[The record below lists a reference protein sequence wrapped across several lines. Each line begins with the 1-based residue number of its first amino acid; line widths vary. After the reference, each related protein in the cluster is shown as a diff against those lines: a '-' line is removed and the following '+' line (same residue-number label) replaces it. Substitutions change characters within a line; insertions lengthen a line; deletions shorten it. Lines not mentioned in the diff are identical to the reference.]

1 MSKPT
6 LLLIDDEERIL
17 RSLRMLFFIGYD
29 VRTTTDPDEAI
40 RILREEKV
48 HVIVSDQRMPVMQ
61 GSELLRI
68 ARETSP
74 ATMRILL
81 TGYSDLDASI
91 ASVNEGEV
99 FRYLMKPWN
108 AGDVKKVV
116 AEAAAIAEASF
127 ALQMNLEPALEAAG
141 IKPRVLIMDNDEST
155 AKTVNETLGDRCEI
169 VWACDAQ
176 HAMEELAKQNVSM
189 VVSDL
194 MLGETN
200 VDYILKTIKQLNP
213 QTQCI
218 VVTSFSDTS
227 RLIELINQAQITR
240 FLPKPVS
247 KGIFARNLE
256 SMLERFH
263 LVRSQPVL
271 QKRQTVAPISD
282 PAERV
287 SAGNFIG
294 MLGRLRSRIGVWP
307 FHSDKS
313 PSGPPAIVVAATK
326 ERCHAQAHHPR
337 PCPPRPRRGRCT
349 QAT

>member
-17 RSLRMLFFIGYD
+17 RSLRMLFFSGYK
-29 VRTTTDPDEAI
+29 VHMTTDPHEAI
-40 RILREEKV
+40 RILRDERV
-48 HVIVSDQRMPVMQ
+48 HVVVSDQRMPVMQ
-61 GSELLRI
+61 GSELLRL
-68 ARETSP
+68 AREASP

-99 FRYLMKPWN
+99 FRYLMKPWD
-108 AGDVKKVV
+108 AEEVKKVV

-127 ALQMNLEPALEAAG
+127 AVQLHTEVPVDMAG
-141 IKPRVLIMDNDEST
+141 AKPRVLIMDHDEST
-155 AKTVNETLGDRCEI
+155 ARTVHETLGDRCEI
-169 VWACDAQ
+169 IWASDAQ
-176 HAMEELAKQNVSM
+176 HAMEELAKQDVSV

-194 MLGETN
+194 MLGATN
-200 VDYILKTIKQLNP
+200 VGYILKTIKQLNP

-247 KGIFARNLE
+247 KGILARNLE

-263 LVRSQPVL
+263 ALRSQPVL
-271 QKRQTVAPISD
+271 QNRQTVAPISD
-282 PAERV
+282 PQEKIQ
-287 SAGNFIG
+287 AGNFLG
-294 MLGRLRSRIGVWP
+294 MLGRLRARIG
-307 FHSDKS
+307 
-313 PSGPPAIVVAATK
+313 T
-326 ERCHAQAHHPR
+326 
-337 PCPPRPRRGRCT
+337 
-349 QAT
+349 

>member
-6 LLLIDDEERIL
+6 LLLIDDEDRIL
-17 RSLRMLFFIGYD
+17 RSLRMLFFTGYN
-29 VRTTTDPDEAI
+29 VRMTTDPYEAM
-40 RILREEKV
+40 RILRDEKV
-48 HVIVSDQRMPVMQ
+48 HVIISDQRMPVMQ

-68 ARETSP
+68 ARDTSP

-108 AGDVKKVV
+108 ADDVRKTV
-116 AEAAAIAEASF
+116 AQAAAIAEASF
-127 ALQMNLEPALEAAG
+127 AVQAHPAFVMEAVHS
-141 IKPRVLIMDNDEST
+141 KPRVLVMDHDEAT
-155 AKTVNETLGDRCEI
+155 AKVVHDTLGDRCEI
-169 VWACDAQ
+169 IWACDAQ
-176 HAMEELAKQNVSM
+176 HAMEELAKQDVS
-189 VVSDL
+189 VVVADL

-200 VDYILKTIKQLNP
+200 VGYILKTIKQLNP

-247 KGIFARNLE
+247 TGILGRHLE

-263 LVRSQPVL
+263 LVRNQPAL
-271 QKRQTVAPISD
+271 QRRQAVAPISN
-282 PAERV
+282 AQEQVASR
-287 SAGNFIG
+287 NFVG
-294 MLGRLRSRIGVWP
+294 LLGKLRARISV
-307 FHSDKS
+307 
-313 PSGPPAIVVAATK
+313 
-326 ERCHAQAHHPR
+326 
-337 PCPPRPRRGRCT
+337 
-349 QAT
+349 

>member
-17 RSLRMLFFIGYD
+17 RSLRMLFFVGYN
-29 VRTTTDPDEAI
+29 VRMTTDPHEAI
-40 RILREEKV
+40 SILRDEKV

-81 TGYSDLDASI
+81 TGYSDLEASI

-99 FRYLMKPWN
+99 FRYLMKPWD
-108 AGDVKKVV
+108 ADEVKKVV

-127 ALQMNLEPALEAAG
+127 AVQSHTETAVDMASN
-141 IKPRVLIMDNDEST
+141 KPRVLIMDHDEAT
-155 AKTVNETLGDRCEI
+155 AITVHETLGDRCEI
-169 VWACDAQ
+169 VWASDAQ
-176 HAMEELAKQNVSM
+176 HAMEELAKQDVSV

-200 VDYILKTIKQLNP
+200 VGYILKTIKQLNP

-247 KGIFARNLE
+247 KGILARNLE

-263 LVRSQPVL
+263 AVRNQPAL
-271 QKRQTVAPISD
+271 QKRQIVAPISD
-282 PAERV
+282 PQEKV
-287 SAGNFIG
+287 QAGNFLG
-294 MLGRLRSRIGVWP
+294 MLGRLRARIG
-307 FHSDKS
+307 
-313 PSGPPAIVVAATK
+313 T
-326 ERCHAQAHHPR
+326 
-337 PCPPRPRRGRCT
+337 
-349 QAT
+349 

>member
-6 LLLIDDEERIL
+6 LLLVDDEERIL
-17 RSLRMLFFIGYD
+17 RSLRMLFFTEYN
-29 VRTTTDPDEAI
+29 VRVTTEANEAI

-48 HVIVSDQRMPVMQ
+48 HVIVSDQRMPKMQ

-99 FRYLMKPWN
+99 FRYLMKPWKV
-108 AGDVKKVV
+108 DEVKKVV
-116 AEAAAIAEASF
+116 AEATAIAEASF
-127 ALQMNLEPALEAAG
+127 DVQSHSEIVAETSS
-141 IKPRVLIMDNDEST
+141 KPRVLIMDHDETT
-155 AKTVNETLGDRCEI
+155 ARTVHETLGDRCDI
-169 VWACDAQ
+169 VWAADAQ
-176 HAMEELAKQNVSM
+176 HAMEELAKQDVSV

-200 VDYILKTIKQLNP
+200 VGYILKTIKQLNP

-218 VVTSFSDTS
+218 VVTSFNDTS
-227 RLIELINQAQITR
+227 RLIDLINQAQITR

-247 KGIFARNLE
+247 QGILARNLE

-271 QKRQTVAPISD
+271 QKRQSVAPISS
-282 PAERV
+282 AQERAQ
-287 SAGNFIG
+287 AGNFIG
-294 MLGRLRSRIGVWP
+294 MLGRLRMRIGV
-307 FHSDKS
+307 
-313 PSGPPAIVVAATK
+313 
-326 ERCHAQAHHPR
+326 
-337 PCPPRPRRGRCT
+337 
-349 QAT
+349 

>member
-17 RSLRMLFFIGYD
+17 RSLRMLFFSGYD
-29 VRTTTDPDEAI
+29 VRMTTDPNEAI

-48 HVIVSDQRMPVMQ
+48 HVVVSDQRMPVMQ

-81 TGYSDLDASI
+81 TGYSDLEASI

-99 FRYLMKPWN
+99 FRYLMKPWD
-108 AGDVKKVV
+108 ADEVKKVV

-127 ALQMNLEPALEAAG
+127 AVQSNSEAVAG
-141 IKPRVLIMDNDEST
+141 TDSKPRVLIMDHDEAT
-155 AKTVNETLGDRCEI
+155 AKTVHETLGDRCEI
-169 VWACDAQ
+169 VWAADAQ
-176 HAMEELAKQNVSM
+176 HAMEELAKQDVSV

-200 VDYILKTIKQLNP
+200 VGYILKTIKQLNP

-247 KGIFARNLE
+247 KGILARNLE

-263 LVRSQPVL
+263 AARSQPVL
-271 QKRQTVAPISD
+271 QKRQAVAPISD
-282 PAERV
+282 PQEKLQ
-287 SAGNFIG
+287 SGNFLG
-294 MLGRLRSRIGVWP
+294 MLGRLRARIG
-307 FHSDKS
+307 
-313 PSGPPAIVVAATK
+313 
-326 ERCHAQAHHPR
+326 
-337 PCPPRPRRGRCT
+337 
-349 QAT
+349 

>member
-17 RSLRMLFFIGYD
+17 RSLRMLFFSGYN
-29 VRTTTDPDEAI
+29 VRMTTDPYEAI
-40 RILREEKV
+40 KILRDERV
-48 HVIVSDQRMPVMQ
+48 HVVVSDQRMPVMQ

-99 FRYLMKPWN
+99 FRYLMKPWD
-108 AGDVKKVV
+108 AEEVKKVV

-127 ALQMNLEPALEAAG
+127 AVQLHKEAFAEMAG
-141 IKPRVLIMDNDEST
+141 NKPRVLIMDNDEAT
-155 AKTVNETLGDRCEI
+155 AKAVHETLGDRCEI

-176 HAMEELAKQNVSM
+176 HAMEELAKQDVSV

-200 VDYILKTIKQLNP
+200 VGYILKTIKQLNP

-218 VVTSFSDTS
+218 VVTTFSDTS

-247 KGIFARNLE
+247 KGILARNLE
-256 SMLERFH
+256 SMLERF
-263 LVRSQPVL
+263 LAVRNQPVL
-271 QKRQTVAPISD
+271 LKRHNVAPISD
-282 PAERV
+282 PQEKLQ
-287 SAGNFIG
+287 AGNFIN
-294 MLGRLRSRIGVWP
+294 MLSRLRGRI
-307 FHSDKS
+307 S
-313 PSGPPAIVVAATK
+313 A
-326 ERCHAQAHHPR
+326 
-337 PCPPRPRRGRCT
+337 
-349 QAT
+349 

>member
-17 RSLRMLFFIGYD
+17 RSLRMLFFIGYN
-29 VRTTTDPDEAI
+29 VRTTTEPNEAI
-40 RILREEKV
+40 RILHEEKV
-48 HVIVSDQRMPVMQ
+48 HVIVSDQRMPLMQ

-81 TGYSDLDASI
+81 TGYSDLNASI

-108 AGDVKKVV
+108 AEEMKKVV
-116 AEAAAIAEASF
+116 AEAASIAEASF
-127 ALQMNLEPALEAAG
+127 AVQSHMEPIAETTNS
-141 IKPRVLIMDNDEST
+141 KPRVLIMDHDEATS
-155 AKTVNETLGDRCEI
+155 KTVHETLGDRCDI
-169 VWACDAQ
+169 VWASDAQ
-176 HAMEELAKQNVSM
+176 HAMEELAKQDVSV

-200 VDYILKTIKQLNP
+200 VGYILKTIKQLNP

-247 KGIFARNLE
+247 KGIFVRNLE

-271 QKRQTVAPISD
+271 QKRQAVEPIRN
-282 PAERV
+282 PQELIQ
-287 SAGNFIG
+287 AGNFIG
-294 MLGRLRSRIGVWP
+294 MLGRLRAKIG
-307 FHSDKS
+307 
-313 PSGPPAIVVAATK
+313 A
-326 ERCHAQAHHPR
+326 
-337 PCPPRPRRGRCT
+337 
-349 QAT
+349 

>member
-17 RSLRMLFFIGYD
+17 RSLRMLFFVGYN
-29 VRTTTDPDEAI
+29 VRMTTDPHEAI
-40 RILREEKV
+40 QILRDEKV
-48 HVIVSDQRMPVMQ
+48 HVVVSDQRMPVMQ

-91 ASVNEGEV
+91 ESVNEGEV
-99 FRYLMKPWN
+99 FRYLMKPWD
-108 AGDVKKVV
+108 AEEVKKVV

-127 ALQMNLEPALEAAG
+127 AVQSHADMGEVAST
-141 IKPRVLIMDNDEST
+141 KPRVLIMDHDEAT
-155 AKTVNETLGDRCEI
+155 AKTVHETLGDRCEI
-169 VWACDAQ
+169 IWAADAQ
-176 HAMEELAKQNVSM
+176 HAMEELAKQDVSV

-200 VDYILKTIKQLNP
+200 VGYILKTIKQLNP
-213 QTQCI
+213 QTQCC

-247 KGIFARNLE
+247 KGVLARNLE

-263 LVRSQPVL
+263 AVRNQPAL
-271 QKRQTVAPISD
+271 QQRQAVAPISD
-282 PAERV
+282 PQEKMQ
-287 SAGNFIG
+287 AGNFLG
-294 MLGRLRSRIGVWP
+294 MLGRLRARFG
-307 FHSDKS
+307 
-313 PSGPPAIVVAATK
+313 A
-326 ERCHAQAHHPR
+326 
-337 PCPPRPRRGRCT
+337 
-349 QAT
+349 

>member
-1 MSKPT
+1 MNRPT
-6 LLLIDDEERIL
+6 LLLIDDEERIV
-17 RSLRMLFFIGYD
+17 RSLRMLFFIGYN
-29 VRTTTDPDEAI
+29 VRTTTEPGEAI

-48 HVIVSDQRMPVMQ
+48 HVIVSDQRMPLMQ

-108 AGDVKKVV
+108 VEEVKQVV

-127 ALQMNLEPALEAAG
+127 AVQSQQESAPAPSSNF
-141 IKPRVLIMDNDEST
+141 KPRVLIMDHDEAT
-155 AKTVNETLGDRCEI
+155 ARTVHETLGDRCEI
-169 VWACDAQ
+169 VWASDAQ
-176 HAMEELAKQNVSM
+176 HAMEELAKQDVSV
-189 VVSDL
+189 VVSEL

-200 VDYILKTIKQLNP
+200 VGYILKTIKQLNP

-218 VVTSFSDTS
+218 VVTSFNDTS

-247 KGIFARNLE
+247 KGILARNLE

-263 LVRSQPVL
+263 LLRSRPAL
-271 QKRQTVAPISD
+271 QKRQSVAPISN
-282 PAERV
+282 PQERIQ
-287 SAGNFIG
+287 AGNFKS
-294 MLGRLRSRIGVWP
+294 MLGRLRARIG
-307 FHSDKS
+307 
-313 PSGPPAIVVAATK
+313 A
-326 ERCHAQAHHPR
+326 
-337 PCPPRPRRGRCT
+337 
-349 QAT
+349 